1 MLSIKKINELD
12 YSFDSEYSH
21 ISDYDLIVRLAVNSK
36 IKYIDD
42 VLSGWRIHNNNETFK
57 NKKTFLIEKEHWCR
71 KHLKNKVLKDNKKEL
86 EELAILIRAEKRIL
100 KYNIGRKIF
109 KDLNLY
115 NFSNMRNI
123 FFVLFSLIPIIPL
136 IIYKIKELNF
146 KYKWF

>member
-1 MLSIKKINELD
+1 MNSKKIIKYPFSLETVMLSIKKINELD

-57 NKKTFLIEKEHWCR
+57 NKKTFLIEKLVL
-71 KHLKNKVLKDNKKEL
+71 KAFKNKILKDNKKEL

-100 KYNIGRKIF
+100 KYNIGRKSI
-109 KDLNLY
+109 
-115 NFSNMRNI
+115 
-123 FFVLFSLIPIIPL
+123 
-136 IIYKIKELNF
+136 
-146 KYKWF
+146 